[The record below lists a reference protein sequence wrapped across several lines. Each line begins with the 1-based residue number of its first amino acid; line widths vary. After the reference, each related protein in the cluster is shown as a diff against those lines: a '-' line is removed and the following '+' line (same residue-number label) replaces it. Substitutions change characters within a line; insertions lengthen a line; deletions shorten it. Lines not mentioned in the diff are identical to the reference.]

1 MKVGKCQQ
9 KEGAEEGGGKKV
21 WKVATQDTFSL
32 KRQEKAK
39 ANVTEQSKETNLSWH
54 WVSAQ

>member
-1 MKVGKCQQ
+1 
-9 KEGAEEGGGKKV
+9 
-21 WKVATQDTFSL
+21 VATQDTFSL